1 MSATPSRGAD
11 ALTNHADAPSTRSGT
26 AGNTPVW
33 HEPAVARGQR
43 WAHHRVH
50 GATVWLTG
58 LSGSGKSTIA
68 DALSLELLKASV
80 LAYVLDADN
89 LRHGLNANLGYS
101 DADRSENVRRVG
113 EVARLFADAGVVA
126 IVPIISPFA
135 ADRARV
141 RVAHEGAGLDFVE
154 VHVAASLAECER
166 RDTKGLYAK
175 VRSGEIRGVSG
186 VDAPYEAPTSPELV
200 VARDGE
206 SVTESVGRVLE
217 QLRQLGVL
225 GAHGN

>member
-1 MSATPSRGAD
+1 MSQPI
-11 ALTNHADAPSTRSGT
+11 
-26 AGNTPVW
+26 W
-33 HEPAVARGQR
+33 HEPTVGRDQR
-43 WAHHRVH
+43 WTHHGLH

-68 DALSLELLKASV
+68 NGVARELLDAGV

-113 EVARLFADAGVVA
+113 EVARLFADTGVVA

-135 ADRARV
+135 ADRRRV
-141 RVAHEGAGLDFVE
+141 RVAHETAGLIFAE
-154 VHVAASLAECER
+154 VHVAASLAECQR

-175 VRSGEIRGVSG
+175 AKEGQLQGMSG
-186 VDAPYEAPTSPELV
+186 VDAPYEVPSAPDLV
-200 VARDGE
+200 VAHDGE
-206 SVTESVGRVLE
+206 AVTESVRRVVE
-217 QLRQLGVL
+217 HLRLLGVL
-225 GAHGN
+225 GSHGA

>member
-1 MSATPSRGAD
+1 MNNA
-11 ALTNHADAPSTRSGT
+11 NQ
-26 AGNTPVW
+26 PVW
-33 HEPAVARGQR
+33 HEPAVVRDQR
-43 WAHHRVH
+43 WRHHRLH
-50 GATVWLTG
+50 GVTLWLTG

-68 DALSLELLKASV
+68 DAVARELLEASV

-89 LRHGLNANLGYS
+89 LRHGLNANLGFS

-113 EVARLFADAGVVA
+113 EVARLFADTGIVA

-141 RVAHEGAGLDFVE
+141 RVAHAGSGLDFVE
-154 VHVAASLAECER
+154 IHVATSLAECER

-175 VRSGEIRGVSG
+175 VRSGEMLGVSG
-186 VDAPYEAPTSPELV
+186 VDAPYEAPVAAELV

-206 SVTESVGRVLE
+206 SVTESVSRIIDH
-217 QLRQLGVL
+217 LRQLGVL
-225 GAHGN
+225 GALGN

>member
-1 MSATPSRGAD
+1 MSATPSHG
-11 ALTNHADAPSTRSGT
+11 ADAPSTPPGT
-26 AGNTPVW
+26 AVNAPVW
-33 HEPAVARGQR
+33 HEPAVSRSQR
-43 WAHHRVH
+43 WAHHHVR

-68 DALSLELLKASV
+68 DALSRELLQASV

-126 IVPIISPFA
+126 VVPIISPFA

-141 RVAHEGAGLDFVE
+141 RIAHEGAGLDFVE
-154 VHVAASLAECER
+154 IHVATSLAECER

-175 VRSGEIRGVSG
+175 VRSGEMRGVSG
-186 VDAPYEAPTSPELV
+186 VDAPYEAPVSPDLV

-206 SVTESVGRVLE
+206 SVTESVGRVL
-217 QLRQLGVL
+217 QLLRQLGVL
-225 GAHGN
+225 GASGN